1 MNYPIIIYSNVIITF
16 FIYYNVIIT
25 FIIYYDVIIY
35 YNAIIFIIMFHKTSH
50 SKESERLALVMTSVA
65 PLNKQFR
72 GKGKLERKDCSQQIL
87 GIWMQLTHYC
97 LNPFFYQIL
106 RYGLR

>member
-1 MNYPIIIYSNVIITF
+1 MNYPIIIYSNVIVTFFIYYNVINTF

-50 SKESERLALVMTSVA
+50 SKESERLALVMTSVD
-65 PLNKQFR
+65 PLNKQ
-72 GKGKLERKDCSQQIL
+72 LI
-87 GIWMQLTHYC
+87 
-97 LNPFFYQIL
+97 
-106 RYGLR
+106 